1 MARRRALTTGRR
13 APRRSLSTDEQSP
26 RRWDPSCEID
36 GWRSTQGPR
45 RSTRM
50 PRERLNARE
59 SWIRRQRVSTALRA
73 LGGLSCVVLR
83 CNEMAR
89 LRSVYPR
96 GEVSARFSWS
106 RYPRS
111 RPLQIARHARSS
123 LTGWADVV
131 RARREEHLTS
141 RPRKSV
147 ETREAGARDRDRQVV
162 RPVSGVRAGGGKWNS
177 GLREI
182 VCVLGRIPD

>member
-1 MARRRALTTGRR
+1 
-13 APRRSLSTDEQSP
+13 
-26 RRWDPSCEID
+26 
-36 GWRSTQGPR
+36 
-45 RSTRM
+45 M
-50 PRERLNARE
+50 PHGRLNARE

-96 GEVSARFSWS
+96 GEVRARFSWS

-123 LTGWADVV
+123 LTGWADGV

-147 ETREAGARDRDRQVV
+147 ETREAGARDRDRQVG
-162 RPVSGVRAGGGKWNS
+162 PAGQWRARGGRKMEFGPARD
-177 GLREI
+177 GLRTGSNTR
-182 VCVLGRIPD
+182 LGPS